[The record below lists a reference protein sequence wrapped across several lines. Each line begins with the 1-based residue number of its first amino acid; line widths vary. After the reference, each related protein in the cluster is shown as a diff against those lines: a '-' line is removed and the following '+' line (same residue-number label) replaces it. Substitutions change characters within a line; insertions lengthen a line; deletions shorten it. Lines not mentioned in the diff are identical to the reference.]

1 MDGKC
6 YHIAYMDP
14 MGMCIIVYTY
24 APKQKN
30 KLH

>member
-14 MGMCIIVYTY
+14 MGMINDIMILTVIF
-24 APKQKN
+24 N
-30 KLH
+30 G